1 MNESRFD
8 KMTLTEIRK
17 ELWKRRCLSDVAV
30 GETVLRLSLD
40 RPYDLSREIVSKTSR
55 SSVYLESMK
64 GTRFDKANGM
74 QVNHKGYSKGN
85 VCFNTKGLSEND
97 ISTINVAYSSMNEME
112 EYIDAKLKANEIL
125 GMKSLIF
132 TIKNAHPN
140 DTWDVIYMFMR
151 AIDRENELNY
161 DYIEQ

>member
-1 MNESRFD
+1 MLESRFD
-8 KMTLTEIRK
+8 ELTLAEIRK
-17 ELWKRRCLSDVAV
+17 ELCKRRCLSDVAV

-74 QVNHKGYSKGN
+74 QINHKGHSKGD

-97 ISTINVAYSSMNEME
+97 ISTINATYSSMSALV
-112 EYIDAKLKANEIL
+112 EYIDVELKADEIMNL
-125 GMKSLIF
+125 KLLIF
-132 TIKNAHPN
+132 YIKNAHPN
-140 DTWDVIYMFMR
+140 DMADATLMLINKL
-151 AIDRENELNY
+151 IKGEL
-161 DYIEQ
+161 

>member
-8 KMTLTEIRK
+8 KLTLAKIRK

-55 SSVYLESMK
+55 SSVYLESMN

-74 QVNHKGYSKGN
+74 QINHKGYSKGN

-97 ISTINVAYSSMNEME
+97 ISTISATYSSMSALE
-112 EYIDAKLKANEIL
+112 EYIDVKLKAEEIMNL
-125 GMKSLIF
+125 KLLIF
-132 TIKNAHPN
+132 YIKNAHPN
-140 DTWDVIYMFMR
+140 DMCDATSILI
-151 AIDRENELNY
+151 AKLIKGEL
-161 DYIEQ
+161 

>member
-8 KMTLTEIRK
+8 KLTLAKIRK

-55 SSVYLESMK
+55 SSVYLESMN

-74 QVNHKGYSKGN
+74 QINHKGYSKGN

-97 ISTINVAYSSMNEME
+97 ISTISATYSSMSALE
-112 EYIDAKLKANEIL
+112 EYIDVALKAEEIMNL
-125 GMKSLIF
+125 KLLIF
-132 TIKNAHPN
+132 YIKNAHPN
-140 DTWDVIYMFMR
+140 DMCDATSILI
-151 AIDRENELNY
+151 AKLIKGEL
-161 DYIEQ
+161 

>member
-1 MNESRFD
+1 MIESRFD
-8 KMTLTEIRK
+8 KLTLAEIRN

-40 RPYDLSREIVSKTSR
+40 RPYDLSTEIVSKTSR
-55 SSVYLESMK
+55 SSVYIESMN
-64 GTRFDKANGM
+64 GTRFDKTNGM

-85 VCFNTKGLSEND
+85 VCFNTKGLSKDD
-97 ISTINVAYSSMNEME
+97 ISTIIITYSSMNELE
-112 EYIDAKLKANEIL
+112 DYIDDKLKANEIL
-125 GMKSLIF
+125 GLKSLIF

-151 AIDRENELNY
+151 AIDRENEH
-161 DYIEQ
+161 DYIE